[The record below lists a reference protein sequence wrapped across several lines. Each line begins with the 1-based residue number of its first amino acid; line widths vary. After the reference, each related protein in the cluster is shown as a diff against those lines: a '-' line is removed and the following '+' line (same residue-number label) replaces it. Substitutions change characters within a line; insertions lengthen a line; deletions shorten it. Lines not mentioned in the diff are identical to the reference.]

1 MRKTIAD
8 SFPARRDILKLGG
21 YGLLGAFADQA
32 LAPVAARAAGKA
44 NPRGTARFGIVVE
57 LAGAISHVDTFDFK
71 ETAGTPKDLDVRPV
85 NNNSLYLSHKL
96 FPELSK
102 EMHRISVV
110 RSLKSHEVVHF
121 RGQYYTQAGR
131 PLNPV
136 QAPEIPSVGSVIA
149 QELESQRRETDSFP
163 TYVGCNL
170 DTSGC
175 GALSTGFLHPRH
187 SVLDINLKAGV
198 GGVAVD
204 GDALKL
210 LEERY
215 RLLSELEKVT
225 APRRQGRD
233 RAFGA
238 FHSFQDSAY
247 SILRDP
253 RWPKAFQIDKEER
266 ARYGDNEVG
275 LGCLLARNLIQ
286 ADAGTRYIHVVHPDW
301 DHHKAIFTPSA
312 KSNHYIRCNEMDAAV
327 ANLIRDLGAAP
338 SPRDKSKTLLDETF
352 IAVVSEFGRVPGAL
366 NGNAGRHHYNLAY
379 HALFAG
385 AGAKG
390 GRILGKTDA
399 AGEHV
404 LDSGWRYKKMQT
416 KTENIYATMYSS
428 LGIDW
433 KKEITN
439 TPSKRAY
446 RYIDVLGATEFVMDD
461 EIVELFV

>member
-1 MRKTIAD
+1 MEKRIAD
-8 SFPARRDILKLGG
+8 LFPTRREILKLGG

-32 LAPVAARAAGKA
+32 WWPIRAHAAGKA
-44 NPRGTARFGIVVE
+44 KPRGTARFAIVVE

-71 ETAGTPKDLDVRPV
+71 ENSGTPKDLDIRRI
-85 NNNSLYLSHKL
+85 NSDLYLSHRL

-102 EMHRISVV
+102 EMDKVAIV

-136 QAPEIPSVGSVIA
+136 QAPEIPSVGSVVA
-149 QELESQRRETDSFP
+149 YELEPQRRETDTFP

-175 GALSTGFLHPRH
+175 GALSTGFLHPRY
-187 SVLDINLKAGV
+187 SVLDVNLKAGM
-198 GGVAVD
+198 GGLAVD
-204 GDALKL
+204 GEALKL

-215 RLLSELEKVT
+215 RLLAALEKVT
-225 APRRQGRD
+225 AQSGAGRD
-233 RAFGA
+233 RAFSG
-238 FHSFQDSAY
+238 FRSFQETAFR
-247 SILRDP
+247 ILCDP
-253 RWPKAFQIDKEER
+253 QWPQAFRLTPEDR

-275 LGCLLARNLIQ
+275 LGCLLARNLIA
-286 ADAGTRYIHVVHPDW
+286 ADAGTRYVHIVHPDW
-301 DHHKAIFTPSA
+301 DHHKNIFNHAT
-312 KSNHYIRCNEMDAAV
+312 KSNHYVRCNEVDGAL
-327 ANLIRDLGAAP
+327 ANLIRDLRAAA
-338 SPRDKSKTLLDETF
+338 SPRDKSKSLLDETL
-352 IAVVSEFGRVPGAL
+352 IAVVSEFGRTPGPL
-366 NGNAGRHHYNLAY
+366 NGVAGRHHYNLAY

-385 AGAKG
+385 AGVKG

-399 AGEHV
+399 TGEKV
-404 LDSGWRYKKMQT
+404 LDSGWRYKNMQT
-416 KTENIYATMYSS
+416 KTENIYATIYSS

-433 KKEITN
+433 KKEILE